1 MASGRNATISIMST
15 VHEIKAAIDKLSL
28 SDRAELERLLHG
40 WIDDEWDRQIRAD
53 TTSGKLDILLKEV
66 DEEID
71 AKRLRELP

>member
-1 MASGRNATISIMST
+1 MST

-53 TTSGKLDILLKEV
+53 ATSGKLDILLKEV